1 MKKNFLKVTFATD
14 KNSWILPYLK
24 KFITQIKPKIKKVD
38 LVFKSKDIKKG
49 DLAFF
54 LSFQEIVR
62 QNILN
67 KNTNNLVVHHS
78 PLPKGKGMSPLS
90 WQILEGKNSIP
101 ITLFEAVPEL
111 DAGKIYLQKEVN
123 FDGTELLEDLRKI
136 QSKYTFLLCEEF
148 IERYPSVLEEAKDQ
162 KGKESFYKRRTP
174 VDSELNINKSI
185 LDQINLLRIVDNV
198 RFPAFFNYKGQ
209 KYILKIFK
217 STKSNE

>member
-24 KFITQIKPKIKKVD
+24 KFVAQIKPKIKKVD

-90 WQILEGKNSIP
+90 WQILEGKNS
-101 ITLFEAVPEL
+101 L
-111 DAGKIYLQKEVN
+111 
-123 FDGTELLEDLRKI
+123 I
-136 QSKYTFLLCEEF
+136 Q
-148 IERYPSVLEEAKDQ
+148 P
-162 KGKESFYKRRTP
+162 
-174 VDSELNINKSI
+174 
-185 LDQINLLRIVDNV
+185 
-198 RFPAFFNYKGQ
+198 
-209 KYILKIFK
+209 
-217 STKSNE
+217 